1 MIFKNNESNERMELG
16 MSNIVRISVKAEEG
30 KPKKR
35 NVYVQSASDVKR
47 LLNNTINE
55 LRNGEIDSKSANSI
69 GYLANIL
76 LKVFETEE
84 VIQKVKELEEKF
96 TLITDHSRP

>member
-1 MIFKNNESNERMELG
+1 
-16 MSNIVRISVKAEEG
+16 MSNIVRIPVKAEED

-69 GYLANIL
+69 GYLSNIL

-84 VIQKVKELEEKF
+84 VILKVQALEEKF
-96 TLITDHSRP
+96 TLIADNSRP